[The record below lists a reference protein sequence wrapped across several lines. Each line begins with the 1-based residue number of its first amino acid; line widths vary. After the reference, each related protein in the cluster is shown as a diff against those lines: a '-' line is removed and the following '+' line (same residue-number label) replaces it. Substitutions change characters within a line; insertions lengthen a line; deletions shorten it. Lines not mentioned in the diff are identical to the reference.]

1 MNKRVTSTEFQQSFE
16 ALSASA
22 RQEPVMITRHGSDDL
37 VVVSAGVFKR
47 LKQRERLT
55 GLAEDLPQG
64 WVEAVRAAKV
74 PDEFAWLDDELL

>member
-1 MNKRVTSTEFQQSFE
+1 MNKLVTSSEFQESFE

-22 RQEPVMITRHGSDDL
+22 RQEPVTITRYGADDL

-55 GLAEDLPQG
+55 GLAAELSQE
-64 WVEAVRAAKV
+64 WVESVRAAKV
-74 PDEFAWLDDELL
+74 PDEFAWLDEELL